1 MAREVTRQEFLRTAG
16 RVAAAVASS
25 GALASLG
32 SAATASAALAH
43 DERQS
48 ALRPRAGARHV
59 CVDTPLSIT
68 FREPPVVGTS
78 GLIRIVSADGTVVDS
93 IDLASPTQT
102 RMVGLKTTPLNY
114 HPVIVS
120 GNRASIYPHRQLAYG
135 ETYSVLV
142 DAGVFATADGQPL
155 PGITDPRTWRF
166 TTRRTAPTL
175 AHGRLTV
182 AADGTGD
189 FCTVQGAVDLVPA
202 GNTSPVHI
210 RVRRGTYTEIV
221 YVAKSQPFITVTGED
236 RVRTAVEYANNN
248 ALNGSNRAMFG
259 VDASDFTLSNI
270 TLRNTTPEG
279 GTQAEAF
286 HGSAQR
292 ILLDHVN
299 LISRQDT
306 LMLQGAAFVNRSFIE
321 GDVDFMWGTGGVFF
335 ERCELRARAR
345 TITTAADYH
354 TQIRNTQTTHGN
366 VYHRCR
372 LTPDPDGAAIATY
385 RAYLARI
392 DPNVFPFSQVVYLNC
407 AMGPHVLPAGW
418 LLNNATAAPS
428 VQFWEFG
435 STDLT
440 GATLDVSQR
449 EPFSRQITAAEAAQ
463 WSDPQFVLGW
473 TPEL

>member
-1 MAREVTRQEFLRTAG
+1 
-16 RVAAAVASS
+16 
-25 GALASLG
+25 
-32 SAATASAALAH
+32 
-43 DERQS
+43 
-48 ALRPRAGARHV
+48 
-59 CVDTPLSIT
+59 VDTPLSIA
-68 FREPPVVGTS
+68 FREAPVLGTS
-78 GLIRIVSADGTVVDS
+78 GLIRIVRSDGTVADT
-93 IDLASPTQT
+93 IDLAAPTQT
-102 RMVGLKTTPLNY
+102 RIVGLKPTPLNY
-114 HPVIVS
+114 HPVIVD
-120 GNRASIYPHRQLAYG
+120 GTRASIYPHQQLAYG

-142 DAGVFATADGQPL
+142 DAGVFNTAGGQPL

-166 TTRRTAPTL
+166 TTKRTAPTL

-182 AADGTGD
+182 DAGGAGD

-202 GNTSPVHI
+202 GNTSPVHV

-221 YVAKSQPFITVTGED
+221 YVAKSQPFVTVTGED
-236 RVRTAVEYANNN
+236 RHRTVVQYANNN

-259 VDASDFTLSNI
+259 VDAADFTISNI
-270 TLRNTTPEG
+270 TLVNTTPEG

-286 HGSAQR
+286 HGSGQR
-292 ILLDHVN
+292 ILLDHLD

-306 LMLQGAAFVNRSFIE
+306 LMLQGAAFVNHSFIE
-321 GDVDFMWGTGGVFF
+321 GDVDFMWGNGGVFF

-372 LTPDPDGAAIATY
+372 LTPDPAGTAIPTY

-392 DPNVFPFSQVVYLNC
+392 DPNVFPFSQVVYLDC
-407 AMGPHVLPAGW
+407 AMGSHVLPAGW
-418 LLNNATAAPS
+418 LLNNATAAPN

-435 STDLT
+435 STDLS
-440 GATLDVSQR
+440 GAALDVSQR
-449 EPFSRQITAAEAAQ
+449 EPFSRQLTADEAAQ

-473 TPEL
+473 TPQL